1 MGPRRYAE
9 ISLSRRALEM
19 TLSHVKIVGSGLIG
33 TSIGLALALK
43 NIGVTMQDVDSR
55 AEGLAQDLIKS
66 PATTPID
73 LVVFATPIG
82 ALDSILDREFERN
95 PKAGFIDIS
104 SVKFK
109 VKVEVSKSQL
119 PGNRFLPTHPMA
131 GREVGGA
138 ESARADLFI
147 GRPWITDSTGVD
159 SDVIA
164 MGIELIELLGGQRI
178 ELNSLEHDRAVALVS
193 HLPQLVASLLAK
205 QLTGGE
211 EGWLEL
217 AGAGLRDTT
226 RIAASDSKLWREI
239 ITANSQALTPL
250 LHALQN
256 DLSNLIENI
265 EDEKSVADLIAAGQ
279 EGRARIPGKHGGKAR
294 EYTYLPIVIEDK
306 PGQLAALFEECATA
320 SVNVEDLAIEHSPGQ
335 FTGLITLA
343 LSESDAAKLSD
354 HLKDNGWSVHSPKK

>member
-1 MGPRRYAE
+1 
-9 ISLSRRALEM
+9 M

-43 NIGVTMQDVDSR
+43 NVGVTMQDVDLR
-55 AEGLAQDLIKS
+55 AQGLADDLIKS
-66 PATTPID
+66 PSTDPVD
-73 LVVFATPIG
+73 LVIFATPIG
-82 ALDSILDREFERN
+82 ALEMVLNREFEAN
-95 PKAGFIDIS
+95 PNTAFIDIS
-104 SVKFK
+104 SVKSK
-109 VKVEVSKSQL
+109 VKVEVSSSNL
-119 PGNRFLPTHPMA
+119 PLSRFLPTHPMA

-138 ESARADLFI
+138 ESARADLFV
-147 GRPWITDSTGVD
+147 GRPWITDSAGVD
-159 SDVIA
+159 PDVVEK
-164 MGIELIELLGGQRI
+164 GVDLIELLGGHRI
-178 ELNSLEHDRAVALVS
+178 ELDSLEHDRAVALVS

-205 QLTGGE
+205 QLSGGE
-211 EGWLEL
+211 EGWLDL

-239 ITANSQALTPL
+239 ITANSHALTPL
-250 LHALQN
+250 LKALQS
-256 DLSNLIENI
+256 DLGNLIEDI

-306 PGQLAALFEECATA
+306 PGQLAALFEECAVA

-343 LSESDAAKLSD
+343 LSQSDTTKLSE
-354 HLKDNGWSVHSPKK
+354 HLKNNGWSVHSPKN